1 MARTWGA
8 TRAKFWDIVGYGPG
22 LLAVTVGGD
31 TYLETVVDNSVTW
44 TRLISQ
50 IGQGAASFYAVRPA
64 GMTGSRPAA
73 SVWSK
78 R

>member
-44 TRLISQ
+44 TRLI
-50 IGQGAASFYAVRPA
+50 R
-64 GMTGSRPAA
+64 R
-73 SVWSK
+73 
-78 R
+78 